1 MPDPNSEITRSIEKL
16 RQLTRVNAIGSW
28 RYRIADLS
36 VEEGTAADTWD
47 QWQRAELNEKGH
59 IPWTQGHQT
68 IWLGLRYQVPDQ
80 LQGYPVAGLTLRL
93 ALTWWADEAQIFV
106 NGELVQEG
114 DLFDCVTRVMIEEE
128 VEPGQGIDIALRLVS
143 PGHDCGALVRSLWIY
158 EKSYEDSYESC
169 IDPGFIADELAVIGK
184 YWGIASDAE
193 TKLQQL
199 QTQMEAIAW
208 DSLPDDVPK
217 FEQSLSELRT
227 NLKQQFHQTSKLCL
241 LGHAHLDLAWLW
253 PIAETWDA
261 AEFTFASVLDLMA
274 GFPHLTFGHSTA
286 ALYAWIED
294 NCPELFADIQAEV
307 AAGRWEVLAGLWV
320 EPELNIISGEAICR
334 QLLYGQQYCLEKF
347 GKLSPVAWLPDT
359 FGFCGQLPQF
369 LKQGG
374 IEYFVTQKLRWNDTT
389 EFPYPVFWWESPDGT
404 RIFSLMSA
412 PIGTGIEPVQM
423 ADYACDWEQKT
434 GLKESL
440 WLPGVGDHGGGPTRD
455 MLEVGDRWRQSPFFP
470 AMEFTTAEDYLRQL
484 QQQREFPVWRDELY
498 LEFHR
503 GCYTTHGD
511 QKQWNR
517 RCEGL
522 LYEAELWAAIATRVT
537 GSEYPKGQIEAAWK
551 AVLFNQFHDIL
562 PGSSIPE
569 VYQDANLGWQEAEEN
584 GREVLEQAFA
594 AIASQV
600 AGVPP
605 AALRSAQPIMV
616 FNSLNWQ
623 RSQIVSLE
631 LPEPAAT
638 GMEWQVYNSEGN
650 PVRSQLTPTHL
661 LFECLDIP
669 SIGYHVFWLGKSEL
683 NPNSSS
689 PEPKDEFILENTKLR
704 VIIDPETGNLSSIYD
719 KINDWEILR
728 EPGNQLQAFEDQGQY
743 WDAWNIDPN
752 YSQHPLPPPTLKQ
765 IQWIE
770 RDTLQQRVQVIRQV
784 GQSDFIQ
791 EYIIQAD
798 SPLLKIA
805 TTVNW
810 QDRHIMVKAAFP
822 LTIEADFFTSET
834 PCAAVER
841 TTRPQTPEEKAKW
854 EVPALKWADL
864 SGEQEGVSLLNDSKY
879 GYDATPN
886 QLRLTLLRGST
897 WPDPEADLGWHH
909 FTYCIYPY
917 RGNWQSAKTV
927 RQGYELNLP
936 LQVRLLES
944 VSEPGEKTLHLQESF
959 LQLSGES
966 LVLMAFKQSESDA
979 TKWIMRCYESEGKP
993 TELAVQEEWKSLQEV
1008 DLLEENLEEGKVW
1021 VKGEVV
1027 PISPWKVASFQLGI
1041 EG

>member
-1 MPDPNSEITRSIEKL
+1 MPDPNSEITGSIEKL

-47 QWQRAELNEKGH
+47 QWQQAELNEKGH
-59 IPWTQGHQT
+59 IPWTQGQQT

-80 LQGYPVAGLTLRL
+80 LQGYPLAGLTLRL

-128 VEPGQGIDIALRLVS
+128 VVPGQGIDIALRLVS

-158 EKSYEDSYESC
+158 EKSYEESYESC
-169 IDPGFIADELAVIGK
+169 IDPGFIADELAVISK
-184 YWGIASDAE
+184 YWGISSDAE

-199 QTQMEAIAW
+199 QTQIEAIAW
-208 DSLPDDVPK
+208 NSLPDNVSQ
-217 FEQSLSELRT
+217 FEQSLAELRT
-227 NLKQQFHQTSKLCL
+227 TLKQEFQQTNKVFL

-253 PIAETWDA
+253 PIAETWDV
-261 AEFTFASVLDLMA
+261 AECTFASVLDLMA

-294 NCPELFADIQAEV
+294 NCPDLFAEIQAEV
-307 AAGRWEVLAGLWV
+307 KAGRWEILAGLWV
-320 EPELNIISGEAICR
+320 EPELNIISGESISR

-359 FGFCGQLPQF
+359 FGFCGQLPQL

-470 AMEFTTAEDYLRQL
+470 AMEFTTVEDYLRQL
-484 QQQREFPVWRDELY
+484 QQQGEFPVWSDELY

-522 LYEAELWAAIATRVT
+522 LYEAELWAAIATRET
-537 GSEYPKGQIEAAWK
+537 GIEYPKAQIEAAWK

-569 VYQDANLGWQEAEEN
+569 VYLDANMGWQEAEEN

-605 AALRSAQPIMV
+605 VSMPSAQPIIV

-631 LPEPAAT
+631 LPESAAT
-638 GMEWQVYNSEGN
+638 GMEWQVYDSQGN
-650 PVRSQLTPTHL
+650 RMRSQLTATHL
-661 LFECLDIP
+661 LFECQDIP
-669 SIGYHVFWLGKSEL
+669 SIGYHVFWLGQSEL
-683 NPNSSS
+683 NPTS
-689 PEPKDEFILENTKLR
+689 PSPQPQDKFILETDQLR
-704 VIIDPETGNLSSIYD
+704 VIIDPKTGNLSSIYD
-719 KINDWEILR
+719 KINNWEILK
-728 EPGNQLQAFEDQGQY
+728 EPGNQLQAFTDKGQY

-752 YSQHPLPPPTLKQ
+752 YNQHPLPPATLKQ

-770 RDTLQQRVQVIRQV
+770 QGELEQRVQVIRQL

-791 EYIIQAD
+791 EYILQAD
-798 SPLLKIA
+798 SPWVKIA
-805 TTVNW
+805 TMVNW
-810 QDRHIMVKAAFP
+810 QDRNVMVKAAFP
-822 LTIEADFFTSET
+822 LTVEADFVTYET
-834 PCAAVER
+834 PCSAVKR
-841 TTRPQTPEEKAKW
+841 TTKPQTPIEQAKW

-864 SGEQEGVSLLNDSKY
+864 SEEQRGVSLLNDCKY

-886 QLRLTLLRGST
+886 QLRLTLLRGSN
-897 WPDPEADLGWHH
+897 WPDPEADLGWHQ
-909 FTYCIYPY
+909 FTYCLYPHG
-917 RGNWQSAKTV
+917 GNWQSAKTV

-944 VSEPGEKTLHLQESF
+944 VSEQGEKTLGLQESF
-959 LQLSGES
+959 LQVSGDS
-966 LVLMAFKQSESDA
+966 LVLMAFKQSEIDA
-979 TKWIMRCYESEGKP
+979 KKWIIRCYESEGKP
-993 TELAVQEEWKSLQEV
+993 TGLVVQEEWQSLQGV
-1008 DLLEENLEEGKVW
+1008 DLLEDNLAQVW
-1021 VKGEVV
+1021 VKGEIV
-1027 PISPWKVASFQLGI
+1027 PISPWKVVSFQLGN
-1041 EG
+1041 

>member
-1 MPDPNSEITRSIEKL
+1 MPYPHSEITRSIEKL
-16 RQLTRVNAIGSW
+16 RQLTRVNAIACW
-28 RYRIADLS
+28 RYRMADLS

-47 QWQRAELNEKGH
+47 QWQRATLNEKGH
-59 IPWTQGHQT
+59 IPWTQGQQT

-114 DLFDCVTRVMIEEE
+114 DLFDCVTRVMIIEEAK
-128 VEPGQGIDIALRLVS
+128 PGQGIDIALRLVS
-143 PGHDCGALVRSLWIY
+143 PGHDSGALVRSLWIY
-158 EKSYEDSYESC
+158 EKSYEEDYESC
-169 IDPGFIADELAVIGK
+169 IDPGFIADELAVIGN
-184 YWGIASDAE
+184 YWGISSDAE
-193 TKLQQL
+193 IKLQQL

-208 DSLPDDVPK
+208 NSLPDDVPQ
-217 FEQSLSELRT
+217 FEQSLAELRT
-227 NLKQQFHQTSKLCL
+227 HLKQAFQQTSKLFL

-253 PIAETWDA
+253 PIAETWDV

-274 GFPHLTFGHSTA
+274 GFPYLTFGHSTA

-294 NCPELFADIQAEV
+294 NSPDLFADIQAEV
-307 AAGRWEVLAGLWV
+307 TAGRWEVLAGLWV
-320 EPELNIISGEAICR
+320 EPELNIISGESITR

-347 GKLSPVAWLPDT
+347 GKLSPVAWLPDS
-359 FGFCGQLPQF
+359 FGFCGQLPQL

-404 RIFSLMSA
+404 QIFSLMSA
-412 PIGTGIEPVQM
+412 PIGTGIDPVQM

-484 QQQREFPVWRDELY
+484 QQQGEFPVWRDELY

-522 LYEAELWAAIATRVT
+522 LYEAELWAAVATRET
-537 GSEYPKGQIEAAWK
+537 GTEYPKGQIEAAWK
-551 AVLFNQFHDIL
+551 GVLLNQFHDIL

-569 VYQDANLGWQEAEEN
+569 VYLDANLGWQEAEEQ
-584 GREVLEQAFA
+584 GREVLERALA
-594 AIASQV
+594 AIAAQI

-605 AALRSAQPIMV
+605 TGLRSVQPMVV
-616 FNSLNWQ
+616 FNSLNWR
-623 RSQIVSLE
+623 RSQVVSLE
-631 LPEPAAT
+631 LPESAAT
-638 GMEWQVYNSEGN
+638 GMEWQVYDSQGN
-650 PVRSQLTPTHL
+650 RVRSQLTPTHL

-669 SIGYHVFWLGKSEL
+669 SIGYHVFWLGQSEL
-683 NPNSSS
+683 NPDSSS
-689 PEPKDEFILENTKLR
+689 PEPEGEFILETDKIR
-704 VIIDPETGNLSSIYD
+704 VIIDPRTGNISSIYD
-719 KINDWEILR
+719 KINNWEILKK
-728 EPGNQLQAFEDQGQY
+728 PGNQLQAFADQGQY

-752 YSQHPLPPPTLKQ
+752 YSQHPLPSPTLKQ
-765 IQWIE
+765 IQWLE
-770 RDTLQQRVQVIRQV
+770 RGELQQRVQVIRQL

-791 EYIIQAD
+791 EYILQAD
-798 SPLLKIA
+798 SPWVKIA

-810 QDRHIMVKAAFP
+810 QDRHVMVKVAFP
-822 LTIEADFFTSET
+822 LTIEADFVTYET
-834 PCAAVER
+834 PCGAVSR
-841 TTRPQTPEEKAKW
+841 TTRPQTDAEKAQW

-864 SGEQEGVSLLNDSKY
+864 SGETGGISLLNDCKY

-897 WPDPEADLGWHH
+897 WPDPEADLGWHQ
-909 FTYCIYPY
+909 FTYCIYPHE
-917 RGNWQSAKTV
+917 GNWQSAKTV

-936 LQVRLLES
+936 LQVRLIES
-944 VSEPGEKTLHLQESF
+944 VSEQGETTLGLVGSF

-966 LVLMAFKQSESDA
+966 LVLMAFKQSEMDE

-993 TELAVQEEWKSLQEV
+993 TGLEVQEEWQSLRGV
-1008 DLLEENLEEGKVW
+1008 DLLEDNLDRVW

-1027 PISPWKVASFQLGI
+1027 PISPWKVVSFQFGN
-1041 EG
+1041 